1 MTVRSS
7 VVPGMASMI
16 APVSQARPIFVAS
29 GEGAGPAWMSVKAG
43 EAGAFVFLPRGL
55 PHSFL
60 GVSEPPAR
68 VLVLLIPGG
77 LEQIFLETGEALQTV
92 LRAHGVETVGP
103 PLTG

>member
-1 MTVRSS
+1 
-7 VVPGMASMI
+7 
-16 APVSQARPIFVAS
+16 
-29 GEGAGPAWMSVKAG
+29 
-43 EAGAFVFLPRGL
+43 
-55 PHSFL
+55 
-60 GVSEPPAR
+60 